1 MNGPMPTWLPLSS
14 LTRPLPAHTDV
25 LVIGGGIAGVLV
37 ARGLAAAGTDVVL
50 VERRELNR
58 EASGGNAGSVHLQIA
73 IHQLTGP
80 DCSDAIER
88 LAEESRLAT
97 RAAGLWRAM
106 DDESGG
112 RIHYHEIGGI
122 MVAEDDVQ
130 FALLEQKHAIEQCA
144 GLETHVLQGAEM
156 RAVAP
161 YLSPAVRGV
170 TYCPREGHVDP
181 LVAVPVLAADAVARG
196 AHLRVHAEVRSI
208 TPTGARGGGPFTV
221 TTSAGTIEARRVVNA
236 AGAWAAEVGALA
248 GLALPMVRM
257 PLHVNVTEAR
267 QPMIGQFVQHIARR
281 LTLKQSAA
289 GTIIIGGGWPARENI
304 DGHRAVT
311 TWDSAAGNAAV
322 AVDVIPSLA
331 GVRLVRT
338 WSAVTAWMH
347 DVSPLL
353 GEHAR
358 VPGLSTIV
366 VGSSGYTM
374 TPVFAEMLIEHLV
387 HGTAPPTAYS
397 PDRTPATYLSDA

>member
-1 MNGPMPTWLPLSS
+1 MTEARSAWLPLGS
-14 LTRPLPAHTDV
+14 LTAPLPAQTDV
-25 LVIGGGIAGVLV
+25 LVIGGGVAGVLV

-80 DCSDAIER
+80 DCSDAAER
-88 LAEESRLAT
+88 LTEESRLAA
-97 RAAGLWRAM
+97 RAAALWRAM
-106 DDESGG
+106 DDASGG

-122 MVAEDDVQ
+122 MVADDDAQ
-130 FALLEQKHAIEQCA
+130 FALLEQKHLIEKSA

-181 LVAVPVLAADAVARG
+181 LVAVPLLAADAVARG
-196 AHLRVHAEVRSI
+196 AQVRIHAGVRSI
-208 TPTGARGGGPFTV
+208 TPTGPGGGGPFTV
-221 TTSAGTIEARRVVNA
+221 ITDAGTIEARRIVNA
-236 AGAWAAEVGALA
+236 AGAWAAQVGALL
-248 GLALPMVRM
+248 GLTLPMVGL

-267 QPMIGQFVQHIARR
+267 EPMVGQFVQHIARR
-281 LTLKQSAA
+281 LTLKQSAV
-289 GTIIIGGGWPARENI
+289 GTIIIGGGWPAHEDRE
-304 DGHRAVT
+304 GGRAST

-353 GEHAR
+353 GDHAR
-358 VPGLSTIV
+358 VPGVSTIV

-374 TPVFAEMLIEHLV
+374 TPVFAEMLVDHLTT
-387 HGTAPPTAYS
+387 GAALSPAYS
-397 PDRTPATYLSDA
+397 PDRAAATPLINA